1 MTDAPPF
8 PDAAVVDASV
18 LLKVFLPEEG
28 SEAAT
33 NLIQNSSATVVRAAP
48 DLIYLE
54 CANILWKWVRRGM
67 LAADLARQSVAD
79 LRALPLEVWPLEEL
93 VEPALDVA
101 LARDVTVYDAS
112 YVALAD
118 LLDVPL
124 ITADGALVHKLSG
137 PSERIRLLNLP

>member
-18 LLKVFLPEEG
+18 LIKVFLPEEG

-33 NLIQNSSATVVRAAP
+33 RLIQNSGAAIVRAVP
-48 DLIYLE
+48 DLVYLE
-54 CANILWKWVRRGM
+54 CANIVWKWVRRGM

-79 LRALPLEVWPLEEL
+79 LRALPLQVWPSAEL
-93 VEPALDVA
+93 IEPALDIA
-101 LARDVTVYDAS
+101 LTRDVTVYDAS

-118 LLDVPL
+118 LLDIPL
-124 ITADGALVHKLSG
+124 ITADDALVHKLGG
-137 PSERIRLLNLP
+137 PSERIRLLGGH